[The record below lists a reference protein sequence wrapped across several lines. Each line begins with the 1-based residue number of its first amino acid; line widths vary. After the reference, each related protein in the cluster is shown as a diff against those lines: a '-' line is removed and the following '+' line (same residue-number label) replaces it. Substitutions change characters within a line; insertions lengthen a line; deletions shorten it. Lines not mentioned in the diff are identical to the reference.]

1 MILIHIPR
9 ITNRLGYTLN
19 VLFHNIL
26 QAEYSFTTNAD
37 EFAKHEG
44 AKFAYGPERICQAPF
59 FKASKLLFQT
69 TIEEQDLSYF
79 EYKGLPALF
88 PVYGKETDLPFDP
101 FAAIFYIITRYEEY
115 LPHLTDPH
123 GRFSATD
130 SVAYQY
136 GFLQIPIVDHWAA
149 LIRNVILSQ
158 YPSEHID
165 PKVYEFEQTIDV
177 DAAYCYRHKGLPR
190 TIMGALRDG
199 MVAHDS
205 KLIKQRLQVL
215 RHKERDPF
223 DTFDYILSFKEKHKS
238 MKIIFFV
245 LLGDYSNFDKPISYN
260 NSEFRN
266 LIQHIGDY
274 AKVGIHPSYGSLEH
288 PENIEKETHRLE
300 SILHRTIVRSRFHF
314 LRIQMPRSFRS
325 LIHAEILN
333 DYSLGY
339 HDEPG
344 FRAGTCVP
352 FPFYDLESDQETPL
366 MLHPFAV
373 MDTTL
378 QKYKKM
384 DVEQAWNAYKTII
397 DATRQVGST
406 FCAIWHNQNLSD
418 SEGWEGWK
426 ALYEKVLEYADPQRS
441 NPIEQD

>member
-26 QAEYSFTTNAD
+26 HVDYTITTNA
-37 EFAKHEG
+37 EVFLSHEG
-44 AKFAYGPERICQAPF
+44 TKIAYGLESIDQAPF
-59 FKASKLLFQT
+59 FKACKLLFHT
-69 TIEEQDLSYF
+69 TIEEQDLGYF
-79 EYKGLPALF
+79 EFNNLPALF
-88 PVYGKETDLPFDP
+88 PVYNKEAALPFDP
-101 FAAIFYIITRYEEY
+101 FAAIFYTITRYEEY
-115 LPHLTDPH
+115 LPHLTDTH
-123 GRFSATD
+123 GRFSASD
-130 SVAYQY
+130 SVAFQY
-136 GFLQIPIVDHWAA
+136 NFLQIPVIDHWANLVKNA
-149 LIRNVILSQ
+149 IQ
-158 YPSEHID
+158 DHYPDFHF
-165 PKVYEFEQTIDV
+165 PPRTYEFEQTIDI

-199 MVAHDS
+199 LKNHNTD
-205 KLIKQRLQVL
+205 LLKQRFQVL
-215 RHKERDPF
+215 FHKAQDPF
-223 DTFDYILSFKEKHKS
+223 DTFDYILSFKEKYKS

-274 AKVGIHPSYGSLEH
+274 AKVGIHPSYGVLEH

-300 SILHRTIVRSRFHF
+300 NILHRTIVRSRFHF
-314 LRIQMPRSFRS
+314 LRIQLPHSFRY
-325 LIHAEILN
+325 LVHAEINN

-366 MLHPFAV
+366 TIHPFVV

-384 DVEQAWNAYKTII
+384 TTNQAWETYKSII
-397 DATRQVGST
+397 DSTRALGST

-418 SEGWEGWK
+418 TEGWEGWK
-426 ALYEKVLEYADPQRS
+426 DLYEKVIAYADPNRS
-441 NPIEQD
+441 DNIEST